1 MLFPPFCTGRCVWQG
16 THEAARVCPRAAG
29 SLHFDNVEL
38 VAAGEKSL
46 LHFVRRRGRNGCTI
60 CLDGEG
66 QNREDVFLPVPLAA
80 LAEGD
85 FLALCGLDA
94 EIPETRREGMRFP
107 RDRLSKAHRERERAE
122 VLSRFHC
129 PRQHVWRGQ
138 GNFCLGKSHSPEQ
151 KSFPCNF
158 CLYRIRFE

>member
-1 MLFPPFCTGRCVWQG
+1 MCLQG

-107 RDRLSKAHRERERAE
+107 RDRLSKAHRSARGPRSFRAFI
-122 VLSRFHC
+122 VPGSMYGGA
-129 PRQHVWRGQ
+129 RQFLPW
-138 GNFCLGKSHSPEQ
+138 KIP
-151 KSFPCNF
+151 FP
-158 CLYRIRFE
+158 

>member
-1 MLFPPFCTGRCVWQG
+1 MPFPPFCTGGMCLQD
-16 THEAARVCPRAAG
+16 TCKAARVCPHAAG

-46 LHFVRRRGRNGCTI
+46 LHFVRRRRRNGCAI

-107 RDRLSKAHRERERAE
+107 RDRLSKPIGAREGRGPFA
-122 VLSRFHC
+122 LSLSPAAC
-129 PRQHVWRGQ
+129 MAGQ

-158 CLYRIRFE
+158 CLHRIRFE

>member
-1 MLFPPFCTGRCVWQG
+1 MLFPPFCTGGMCWQD
-16 THEAARVCPRAAG
+16 TCKAARVCPRAAG

-46 LHFVRRRGRNGCTI
+46 LHFVRRRRRNGCAI
-60 CLDGEG
+60 WLDGER
-66 QNREDVFLPVPLAA
+66 QNREDVFLPVSLAA
-80 LAEGD
+80 LAKGD
-85 FLALCGLDA
+85 FWRSVAWMLKYRKREERACAFPATGCQKPIGA
-94 EIPETRREGMRFP
+94 REGRGPFA
-107 RDRLSKAHRERERAE
+107 LSSPPTACMA
-122 VLSRFHC
+122 
-129 PRQHVWRGQ
+129 GQ

>member
-1 MLFPPFCTGRCVWQG
+1 MLFPPFCTGRCVCRTPTRPRARLPPRRRFPAFWQCRTG
-16 THEAARVCPRAAG
+16 SGRRKKPAALCPSPQAQWLCDLSGRRGAKPGGRFPARAAG
-29 SLHFDNVEL
+29 D
-38 VAAGEKSL
+38 AG
-46 LHFVRRRGRNGCTI
+46 RGG
-60 CLDGEG
+60 
-66 QNREDVFLPVPLAA
+66 
-80 LAEGD
+80 

-107 RDRLSKAHRERERAE
+107 RDRLSKPIGAREGRGPFA
-122 VLSRFHC
+122 LSLSPAAC
-129 PRQHVWRGQ
+129 MAGQ